1 MQTTDTIAETRQLVQ
16 HARRAGNTIG
26 CVPTMGALHTG
37 HLSLIERARA
47 ETDFVVVTL
56 FVNPTQ
62 FGPHEDFAKYPRPL
76 ENDLRLCQSAGAD
89 LVFCPEVAEI
99 YGADPQVSVRVG
111 DLATCW
117 EGSSRPGHFD
127 GVATIVLKLFNIIQP
142 DRAFFGAKDY
152 QQQVIIKAMCG
163 DLNLPVEIVTCPTVR
178 AEDGLALSSRNVY
191 LSSEERQIA
200 LRLNHALTFT
210 RELILAGELTM
221 SEIREQFQNL
231 LRGQPGLQLDYATIV
246 DPRMLTE
253 VADYQPRMVLLV
265 AAKVGNTRL
274 IDNLEVVGS
283 VS

>member
-152 QQQVIIKAMCG
+152 QQQVIIKVMCG

>member
-89 LVFCPEVAEI
+89 LVFCPAVAEI

-178 AEDGLALSSRNVY
+178 AEDGLALSSRNAY

-231 LRGQPGLQLDYATIV
+231 LRGQTGLQLDYATIV
-246 DPRMLTE
+246 DPRTLTE
-253 VADYQPRMVLLV
+253 LADYQPRMVLLV

-274 IDNLEVVGS
+274 IDNLEVVGNAS
-283 VS
+283 

>member
-1 MQTTDTIAETRQLVQ
+1 MQTTDTIAETRQLLQ

-26 CVPTMGALHTG
+26 CVPTMGALHAG

-62 FGPHEDFAKYPRPL
+62 FGPHEDFAKYPRPF
-76 ENDLRLCQSAGAD
+76 ENDLHLCQSAGAD

-99 YGADPQVSVRVG
+99 YGTDPQVSVRVG
-111 DLATCW
+111 NLATCW

-127 GVATIVLKLFNIIQP
+127 GVATVVLKLFNIIQP
-142 DRAFFGAKDY
+142 ERAFFGAKDY

-178 AEDGLALSSRNVY
+178 AEDGLALSSRNAY
-191 LSSEERQIA
+191 LSPEERQIA
-200 LRLNHALTFT
+200 TRLNHALAFT
-210 RELILAGELTM
+210 RELILAGELTL

-231 LRGQPGLQLDYATIV
+231 LRGQTGLQLDYATIV
-246 DPRMLTE
+246 DPRTLTE
-253 VADYQPRMVLLV
+253 LADYQPRMVLLV

-274 IDNLEVVGS
+274 IDNLEVD
-283 VS
+283 VSAS